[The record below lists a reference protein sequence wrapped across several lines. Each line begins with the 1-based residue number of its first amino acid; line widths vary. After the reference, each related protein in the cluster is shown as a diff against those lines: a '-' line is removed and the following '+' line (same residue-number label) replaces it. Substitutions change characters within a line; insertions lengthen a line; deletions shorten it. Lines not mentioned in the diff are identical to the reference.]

1 MSDSDEPLKDEAFSA
16 DMLLIDELVDE
27 LGLDHRPA
35 DSETILEVG
44 NLEDTRVLAIRHG
57 SFTSETTS
65 RGQRSIAAAFNS
77 ARDARRYLIM
87 DLGESLR
94 FRTRMAPIVM
104 NELATGSELE
114 EVPSGHR
121 LSWPG
126 SEATFYRRHEAV
138 TFSWVIDADPATLAA
153 SYRHINGEPLFDLGI
168 RAEAELVERP
178 RGRVM
183 DPPPIEVPPPDTDDI
198 DLATIDAVLAEHAWA
213 RRQPSGADVL
223 AVGDAQ
229 VGRAI
234 AYRQSQF
241 VYESVVRPDYRNL
254 MCTFSS
260 AAAARRFMIME
271 LSRLFR
277 MRTRLPRIQPNRLA
291 PGCTIEKGPTDFELA
306 WPGGDGTFPIGYIG
320 HQRALDFS
328 WVALA
333 ELAEIAASYR
343 HPNGEPL
350 FDLSHPTQPAG
361 S

>member
-1 MSDSDEPLKDEAFSA
+1 MPDHPSEDEAFST
-16 DMLLIDELVDE
+16 DMLLIEELVEE
-27 LGLDHRPA
+27 LGLDRWPG

-44 NLEDTRVLAIRHG
+44 DLEDTRVLAIRHG
-57 SFTSETTS
+57 LITFEITS
-65 RGQRSIAAAFNS
+65 RGKRSTAAVFSS

-87 DLGESLR
+87 DLGDSLR

-104 NELATGSELE
+104 KELADGCELE

-126 SEATFYRRHEAV
+126 AEATFYRRYEAV
-138 TFSWVIDADPATLAA
+138 TFSWVVDADPATIDA

-168 RAEAELVERP
+168 RATQTEVFERS

-183 DPPPIEVPPPDTDDI
+183 EPPPIETPPLDD
-198 DLATIDAVLAEHAWA
+198 DEVDHATIDAVLADFGWE
-213 RRQPSGADVL
+213 RREPSGADIL
-223 AVGDAQ
+223 MVGDAQ
-229 VGRAI
+229 TGRAI

-241 VYESVVRPDYRNL
+241 VYESVVRPDYRNT
-254 MCTFSS
+254 MGTFST

-271 LSRLFR
+271 ISKLLRLR
-277 MRTRLPRIQPNRLA
+277 SPLTKIQLNRLA
-291 PGCTIEKGPTDFELA
+291 PGCTLEKGPTDFELA
-306 WPGGDGTFPIGYIG
+306 WPGGEATFPIGYIG

-333 ELAEIAASYR
+333 ELADIAASYR

-350 FDLSHPTQPAG
+350 FDLHAA
-361 S
+361 